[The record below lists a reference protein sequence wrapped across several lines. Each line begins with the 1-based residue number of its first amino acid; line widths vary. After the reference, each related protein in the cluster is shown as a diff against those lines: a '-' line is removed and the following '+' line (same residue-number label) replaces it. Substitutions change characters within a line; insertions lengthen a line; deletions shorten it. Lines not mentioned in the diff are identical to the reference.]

1 MVSLVQKSNDAVHGN
16 VALTAFQT
24 AIRQQV
30 AFKEAVEES
39 KEREREAE
47 AQRQREAEE
56 RLSRLAGDSSSG
68 DSVSATDD
76 NASTSDSGGSDN
88 PASGGDA
95 RGGTV
100 DVNV

>member
-24 AIRQQV
+24 AIRQQ
-30 AFKEAVEES
+30 AEFKEAVEES

-56 RLSRLAGDSSSG
+56 RLSMLADGASIDDSA
-68 DSVSATDD
+68 SATDD
-76 NASTSDSGGSDN
+76 GTTSDQGGQ
-88 PASGGDA
+88 ATEG

-100 DVNV
+100 DVAV